1 MSFTNIVDNIF
12 GNPQT
17 KNNSLNQGANFNG
30 MQKKIINGVLPD
42 LPLISQTTMPGLGS
56 VVESLENMKKSS
68 PLTTESSLQKLD
80 ETGFAKI
87 KKLETEFAKKL
98 TEYSTA
104 YKENS
109 KYMLSTCNTKDL
121 AKIKWCKDAGPWE
134 GDFGCCVMQNKQ
146 PCPTG
151 RALYNDFWSP
161 VNLDGYPKC
170 KGGTIGSLDNTTF
183 GASDKLA
190 ILNDQLMNLS
200 KQMWEATQKIHS
212 SDIKLQQELDNH
224 RQQLG
229 KKTSMLQTHQT
240 SYNKLYDSQNTLAG
254 QVIDNKRQTNSMYM
268 HYLVWFVAATTIGAI
283 AMKQALK

>member
-151 RALYNDFWSP
+151 RAAG
-161 VNLDGYPKC
+161 NLDGYPKC
-170 KGGTIGSLDNTTF
+170 KSGSIGSSGNS
-183 GASDKLA
+183 GASNKLA